1 MASLVGDSFF
11 GLDLSKLKAQ
21 FGQWRRRVS
30 KRILLIEFGI
40 ASVNLAEVRVQNDVI
55 SLDHIRRYPLPEEA
69 LERGI
74 PTDPVQMAALIKA
87 HCRQEDIPAHRAA
100 VVIPPDAVFT
110 TLVQLPTE
118 VDPSRALEYALD
130 PASAVQVPIQ
140 LDQTD
145 AALIPLELPQSVAMT
160 RSYFLSAVPQKLVDR
175 LIETI
180 NLADLEL
187 LRLQMGTIAQL
198 NHLTAQLSQL
208 AAHELLLHVELL
220 RECSQVCVVSRSGPL
235 KMSRLTAIREFP
247 EPQEDPAVP
256 PGDGGMVSEKDI
268 VASDR
273 YLPLSELD
281 LRRFVLELKQLM
293 VQCQEQ
299 FAWLRWREVVLAGPN
314 SAHPMLVNLLHDA
327 LDLPV
332 EVSRPLAASGVGT
345 VQLKQPILMQRL
357 GRLVGLALSFLDV
370 QQSNTDVDALFTPP
384 KAILPVDL
392 EDAGAQAVVEHA
404 LVESDNVILE
414 PLEVNEPIVA
424 VHLLADDE
432 EQRAGLDSD
441 VPDLQESA
449 LALALDSAVEEPVFT
464 FANEEANA
472 ESKLE
477 LMQQSPPVLDS
488 PVKTSE
494 SLAMDGSP
502 FSMGELFN
510 SYQAKKGE
518 QPQQTLPDAAVEE
531 AYLIDDPSLWP
542 SVAKELVTD
551 ESD

>member
-21 FGQWRRRVS
+21 FSQWRRRVS

-40 ASVNLAEVRVQNDVI
+40 SSVNLAEVRVQNDVI
-55 SLDHIRRYPLPEEA
+55 NLDHIRRYPLPEEA

-74 PTDPVQMAALIKA
+74 PTDPAQMAALIKA

-110 TLVQLPTE
+110 TLVHLPAE
-118 VDPSRALEYALD
+118 VDPNQALAYALD

-145 AALIPLELPQSVAMT
+145 AALIPLELPQSNAMT

-187 LRLQMGTIAQL
+187 LRLQMGTISQL
-198 NHLTAQLSQL
+198 NQLTDQL
-208 AAHELLLHVELL
+208 ANLAASEFLLHVELL
-220 RECSQVCVVSRSGPL
+220 RECSQVSVVCRSGPL

-247 EPQEDPAVP
+247 EPEEH
-256 PGDGGMVSEKDI
+256 PGAIPGEGGMASEREI

-299 FAWLRWREVVLAGPN
+299 FPWLHWREVVLAGPN
-314 SAHPMLVNLLHDA
+314 SAHPMLVNLLHEA

-370 QQSNTDVDALFTPP
+370 QPANSAVDALLTPP
-384 KAILPVDL
+384 EAILPVAL
-392 EDAGAQAVVEHA
+392 EDAVAQAVEYA
-404 LVESDNVILE
+404 LVEADEVILE
-414 PLEVNEPIVA
+414 QLEVNEPSIA
-424 VHLLADDE
+424 LSLLADDE
-432 EQRAGLDSD
+432 EQPGGLDSV
-441 VPDLQESA
+441 VPSPQESA
-449 LALALDSAVEEPVFT
+449 LALALDNAVEEPVFS
-464 FANEEANA
+464 FASEQTNA
-472 ESKLE
+472 ESDLE
-477 LMQQSPPVLDS
+477 LMQESTTVLDS
-488 PVKTSE
+488 PVKISE

-518 QPQQTLPDAAVEE
+518 QPQQTLPDAVVEE

-542 SVAKELVTD
+542 SVAKGLVTD